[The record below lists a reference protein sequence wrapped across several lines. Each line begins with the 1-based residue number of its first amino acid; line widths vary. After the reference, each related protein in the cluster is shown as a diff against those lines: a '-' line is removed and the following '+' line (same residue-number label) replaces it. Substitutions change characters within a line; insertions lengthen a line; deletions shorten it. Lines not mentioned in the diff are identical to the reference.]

1 MEKSNSLPVSAWSG
15 FVAEP
20 MARQLLAAVAG
31 AQPARPVDPGC
42 VRRDVTGQFV
52 VAGKA
57 ADARFLP
64 PEGDKGEPS
73 VVWSL
78 GATVYSLVMGR
89 PLSADLSCIPALPPR
104 KGSRALDA
112 LLRRCLDPDPAQ
124 RPTLAQVAE
133 EAARDAAPRR
143 LKGEFVPEM
152 ADTSFW
158 KEEML

>member
-1 MEKSNSLPVSAWSG
+1 MEKSNALPISAWSG
-15 FVAEP
+15 YVAEP

-31 AQPARPVDPGC
+31 AHPARPVDPEC
-42 VRRDVTGQFV
+42 IRRDAAGQFLVTG
-52 VAGKA
+52 KA
-57 ADARFLP
+57 SDARFLP
-64 PEGDKGEPS
+64 QEGDKGEPA

-78 GATVYSLVMGR
+78 GATVYSLVMGL

-133 EAARDAAPRR
+133 DATRDAAPRR

-152 ADTSFW
+152 ADNSFW
-158 KEEML
+158 KEDML